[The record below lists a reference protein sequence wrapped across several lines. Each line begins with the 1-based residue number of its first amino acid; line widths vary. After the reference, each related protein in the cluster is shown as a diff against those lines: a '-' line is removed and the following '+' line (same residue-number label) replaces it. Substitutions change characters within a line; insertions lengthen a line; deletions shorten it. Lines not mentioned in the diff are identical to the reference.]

1 MRRAMIFSVVIWCA
15 SPAAVTAGCGDDDSG
30 DGSPCTELAQSICEL
45 ACACSSDC
53 RIRFPSGGT
62 QGFGNEIESPTEQC
76 NRAFTN
82 SCNDPGIDVEA
93 CTDALPTA
101 ECLEDGPAPALDL
114 PEECAPE

>member
-1 MRRAMIFSVVIWCA
+1 MKRATVLVLVIVCA
-15 SPAAVTAGCGDDDSG
+15 GSSAIAPGCSDDGEGGDSA
-30 DGSPCTELAQSICEL
+30 CAELAWSICDL
-45 ACACSSDC
+45 SCACSSDC
-53 RIRFPSGGT
+53 RIHFQSGST
-62 QGFGNEIESPTEQC
+62 QGFGNEIESATEQC